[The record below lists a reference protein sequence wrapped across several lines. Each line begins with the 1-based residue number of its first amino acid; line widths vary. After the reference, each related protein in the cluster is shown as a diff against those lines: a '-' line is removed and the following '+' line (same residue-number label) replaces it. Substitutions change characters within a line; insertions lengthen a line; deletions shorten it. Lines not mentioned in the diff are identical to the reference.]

1 MEEKTNQLHRV
12 QKLMSNYGYCSRR
25 KAEEIIQDGRVKVN
39 GNPITIGD
47 KATEKDVITV
57 DNKPIIKERKVYYML
72 NKPTKCVTAL
82 TDEKY
87 ETVMEY
93 MKVKERV
100 FPVGRLDYFTS
111 GLLLFTNDGD
121 FANKIMHPSNE
132 IKKSYVVKLNKP
144 IDEKDKK
151 SLQKGIK
158 LDDGRSSPAS
168 LKILGPQMA
177 EITIHEGKN
186 RIVRRMFEALGFT
199 LSFLER
205 VKIGKLDLG
214 SLPTGKFKVLS
225 KREIDLIFS

>member
-1 MEEKTNQLHRV
+1 MEEKPIQLHRV

-39 GNPITIGD
+39 GKPITIGD
-47 KATEKDVITV
+47 KATETDEIMV
-57 DNKPIIKERKVYYML
+57 DNKPIKKERKVYYML

-82 TDEKY
+82 TDDKY
-87 ETVMEY
+87 ETVMEHI
-93 MKVKERV
+93 KVKERV

-121 FANKIMHPSNE
+121 FANKITHPSNE
-132 IKKSYVVKLNKP
+132 IKKSYVVKLNRP
-144 IDEKDKK
+144 IDEQDKK

-158 LDDGRSSPAS
+158 LEDGKTSPAR

-186 RIVRRMFEALGFT
+186 RIVRRMFEALGFK

-214 SLPTGKFKVLS
+214 SLPPGKFKVLS
-225 KREIDLIFS
+225 KREKELIFS

>member
-1 MEEKTNQLHRV
+1 MHRV

-39 GNPITIGD
+39 GKPITIGD
-47 KATEKDVITV
+47 KATEEDEIMV
-57 DNKPIIKERKVYYML
+57 DNKPIKKERKVYYML

-82 TDEKY
+82 TDDKY
-87 ETVMEY
+87 ETVMEHI
-93 MKVKERV
+93 KVKERV

-121 FANKIMHPSNE
+121 FANKITHPSNE
-132 IKKSYVVKLNKP
+132 IKKSYVVKLNRP
-144 IDEKDKK
+144 IDEQDKK

-158 LDDGRSSPAS
+158 LEDGKTSPAR

-186 RIVRRMFEALGFT
+186 RIVRRMFEALGFK

-214 SLPTGKFKVLS
+214 SLPPGKFKVLS
-225 KREIDLIFS
+225 KREKELIFS